1 MSEFFL
7 ILLNTALVNNL
18 VLTHLL
24 GLDLQV
30 AASRRMQVAWL
41 TGLATLLCLTLITPL
56 AWLVNNTLFIS
67 PHLQQF
73 AIFID
78 VATILLVILLL
89 QRLSLRLFPLL
100 FDRINAVTP
109 LILTNS
115 LLLGVILLQQS
126 KSIGFAGSVLFGIAN
141 GLGFLLVL
149 LLISSLR
156 ERIDNNKVPEAFRG
170 IPVLLVSLG
179 IFSMALMGLIGIQ

>member
-24 GLDLQV
+24 GLDLQI

-89 QRLSLRLFPLL
+89 QRLSLR
-100 FDRINAVTP
+100 
-109 LILTNS
+109 
-115 LLLGVILLQQS
+115 
-126 KSIGFAGSVLFGIAN
+126 
-141 GLGFLLVL
+141 
-149 LLISSLR
+149 
-156 ERIDNNKVPEAFRG
+156 
-170 IPVLLVSLG
+170 
-179 IFSMALMGLIGIQ
+179 